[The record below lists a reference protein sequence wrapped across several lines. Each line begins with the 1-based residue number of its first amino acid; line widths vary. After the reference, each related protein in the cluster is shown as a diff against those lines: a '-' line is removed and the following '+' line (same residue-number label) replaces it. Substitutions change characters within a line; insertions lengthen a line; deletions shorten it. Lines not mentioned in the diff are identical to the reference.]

1 MVPFARGCRLAT
13 CRATLA
19 RECCLLSGILHS
31 LRPVHDL
38 RTVSHLDDR
47 FRGDQIEIVH
57 LVTVW
62 AQDHQ
67 VADSVV
73 CAVAVDVGDFENGG
87 DTESAMRTERVIRV
101 EGDLPV
107 VDSLCHLLS
116 PSQRQGSVATHGC
129 TVYLRSGEK
138 PSHSDN
144 LWVVD
149 WNPLFDAF
157 IFLFPGLRPRPPIW
171 GLEGSR
177 APLA

>member
-1 MVPFARGCRLAT
+1 MYHLLAAGYARHTTSTLRIFPKAVRGLWKISSGVWLGLLLVPFARGCRLAT

-73 CAVAVDVGDFENGG
+73 CAVAVDVGDF
-87 DTESAMRTERVIRV
+87 
-101 EGDLPV
+101 
-107 VDSLCHLLS
+107 
-116 PSQRQGSVATHGC
+116 
-129 TVYLRSGEK
+129 
-138 PSHSDN
+138 
-144 LWVVD
+144 
-149 WNPLFDAF
+149 
-157 IFLFPGLRPRPPIW
+157 
-171 GLEGSR
+171 
-177 APLA
+177 